1 MSASRKGRGQ
11 DRKGR
16 SKREGQFVALPYTT
30 LRHPA
35 WRSLSGNAV
44 KVFLELH
51 SRFHGGNNGKL
62 SVSMDEGAKVLHI
75 GKSSVQRAFRELE
88 KAGFIVKMK
97 QGQWYGRQ
105 ATEWRLTSH
114 SCNGHLATNDW
125 QKRATADPPKNRTR
139 SPGGIYSPSDGPA
152 TVPNA

>member
-62 SVSMDEGAKVLHI
+62 SVSMDEGAKLLHMS
-75 GKSSVQRAFRELE
+75 KSSVQRAFLELE
-88 KAGFIVKMK
+88 KAGFIVKMRH
-97 QGQWYGRQ
+97 GQWYGRL
-105 ATEWRLTSH
+105 ATEWRLTCKSYDGH
-114 SCNGHLATNDW
+114 SPTNEW
-125 QKRATADPPKNRTR
+125 QKNAAADPPKN
-139 SPGGIYSPSDGPA
+139 
-152 TVPNA
+152 